1 MLVKISLNGKL
12 PLPIVFHNPLDLL
25 SLTNKRNTVFEVFKL
40 FDTRANSR
48 IDTLEL
54 LAVISISTS
63 GTLEARLANAFFIF
77 GFNEK
82 DRLTKEEFHYFLDCL
97 FRGVAKVALR
107 EDDTYYPRYPNK
119 RVSAQEISN
128 IVSAIFANNPV
139 SITVEN
145 FLDWLVRENG
155 SMNKFINLFG
165 KVFQECIE
173 KARET
178 MVNRLKLVPLI
189 KQILMNDIY
198 ANVAIQLNLK

>member
-1 MLVKISLNGKL
+1 VLVKISLNGKL

-25 SLTNKRNTVFEVFKL
+25 SLSNKRNTVFEVFKL

-54 LAVISISTS
+54 LSVISISTS
-63 GTLEARLANAFFIF
+63 GTLEARLGNAFFIF

-128 IVSAIFANNPV
+128 IVSAIFSNNAV

-155 SMNKFINLFG
+155 SMNKFTNLFG

-173 KARET
+173 KTREI
-178 MVNRLKLVPLI
+178 MVNRLKLAPFI
-189 KQILMNDIY
+189 KQILINDIY
-198 ANVAIQLNLK
+198 TNVAARLNLK